1 MHMNSLT
8 QNLSRRRDISY
19 HFLHA
24 VDRARP
30 LESVNSY
37 IFTLLGGFIQSEDHL
52 YADDSRCISLFQ
64 TSLSPK
70 LQVWIPDCSCVSIL
84 KQLINSSNI
93 TCLKTELLIFVTCPF
108 LPPQSVPPPSF
119 LSQLMTPPSVLHQP
133 IWPRYPQTS
142 CVLSLITCHQSPHQH
157 HSTGLGQ
164 LSKEQS
170 PYFFL
175 FPVLSPIM
183 HSPHFEDFRN
193 IDYFSLPP
201 PY

>member
-1 MHMNSLT
+1 MHMNGLT

-24 VDRARP
+24 VDRVRP
-30 LESVNSY
+30 LESVNSC

-119 LSQLMTPPSVLHQP
+119 LC
-133 IWPRYPQTS
+133 TS
-142 CVLSLITCHQSPHQH
+142 SAHLAALSLDLVCPESDHVSP
-157 HSTGLGQ
+157 
-164 LSKEQS
+164 ES
-170 PYFFL
+170 PPTPQYRAWT
-175 FPVLSPIM
+175 VI
-183 HSPHFEDFRN
+183 
-193 IDYFSLPP
+193 
-201 PY
+201 